1 MVGDVESLQGLY
13 VRGLGPPVVALAIAS
28 ASVAATAWWSPAA
41 AAVLAAG
48 LCLAGVL
55 VPTATWALS
64 RAAARRQA
72 PARAEL
78 TSELVELL
86 RGAPELVAYGREAEA
101 ADRVRRADAELARLG
116 RRDALAAGL
125 SEALTIALAGLTVAG
140 VLAVA
145 VDAHANGTLDRVLV
159 ATLALLALA
168 SFDAVLPLS
177 AAVRELA
184 TSVPAGERVL
194 ELTGTEPT
202 IDDPAEPI
210 TLAEAS
216 GDGGARRSDR
226 ALSGRRPTRSSRAST
241 SGSSPEGTSRS

>member
-1 MVGDVESLQGLY
+1 MGVEP
-13 VRGLGPPVVALAIAS
+13 RGGEAPGAGPGGAPRRS
-28 ASVAATAWWSPAA
+28 WSSF
-41 AAVLAAG
+41 
-48 LCLAGVL
+48 C
-55 VPTATWALS
+55 
-64 RAAARRQA
+64 AARRA
-72 PARAEL
+72 GR
-78 TSELVELL
+78 L
-86 RGAPELVAYGREAEA
+86 RSEAEA
-101 ADRVRRADAELARLG
+101 ADRIRRADAELARLG

-184 TSVPAGERVL
+184 TGVPASERVL

-210 TLAEAS
+210 TLPDAPATVALEGVTARYPGADQPVFAGLDLRLAPGKHVALVGPTGS
-216 GDGGARRSDR
+216 GKTTVTNLLLRFLDPNR
-226 ALSGRRPTRSSRAST
+226 AG
-241 SGSSPEGTSRS
+241 

>member
-1 MVGDVESLQGLY
+1 MGVEP
-13 VRGLGPPVVALAIAS
+13 RGG
-28 ASVAATAWWSPAA
+28 
-41 AAVLAAG
+41 
-48 LCLAGVL
+48 
-55 VPTATWALS
+55 
-64 RAAARRQA
+64 RRQA

-78 TSELVELL
+78 TAELVELL

-101 ADRVRRADAELARLG
+101 ARIAFAGPTELARLG

-125 SEALTIALAGLTVAG
+125 AEALIDPLAGLTVAG

-168 SFDAVLPLS
+168 SFDAVLPLR

-202 IDDPAEPI
+202 FDDPAEPI
-210 TLAEAS
+210 ALARRS
-216 GDGGARRSDR
+216 GDGGARRGDR
-226 ALSGRRPTRSSRAST
+226 ALSGRRPPALEDLDLRLEPGRHDRARRARPAPGRRRSRTCCCASSTPNRAA
-241 SGSSPEGTSRS
+241 